1 MFQDM
6 DIKAIGTIA
15 IVAAGVI
22 CGLVL
27 LMG

>member
-1 MFQDM
+1 MFQELDM
-6 DIKAIGTIA
+6 KMLGTVA

>member
-1 MFQDM
+1 MFQDLDM
-6 DIKAIGTIA
+6 KAIGTIA